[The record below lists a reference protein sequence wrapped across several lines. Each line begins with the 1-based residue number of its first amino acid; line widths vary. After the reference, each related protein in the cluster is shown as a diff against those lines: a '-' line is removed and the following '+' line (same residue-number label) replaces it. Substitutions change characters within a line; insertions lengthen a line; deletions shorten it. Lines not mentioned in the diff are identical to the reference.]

1 MLVMCISHHIHQ
13 IVIARELFFT
23 ESPARICG
31 NLIPHE
37 VFNPLHPNIRMQI
50 LQTVLYTFSQV
61 LTGRT
66 CLKMKSLFRRGYW
79 GHWDWQFADLPFFW
93 HLVHAVF
100 IKNTDG
106 FLDLVSEVVFSFS
119 YLGSSF
125 SSIWAVIKRLHWS
138 QIAVK
143 YKCYWKECMTNQM
156 SPK

>member
-1 MLVMCISHHIHQ
+1 MSVMCISHHIHQ
-13 IVIARELFFT
+13 IVIARELFFI

-37 VFNPLHPNIRMQI
+37 VFNPLHPNIRMQV

-61 LTGRT
+61 LTGRI

-79 GHWDWQFADLPFFW
+79 GHPNWQFADLPFFW
-93 HLVHAVF
+93 HLVCSFHQ
-100 IKNTDG
+100 NLHG

-125 SSIWAVIKRLHWS
+125 SSI
-138 QIAVK
+138 
-143 YKCYWKECMTNQM
+143 
-156 SPK
+156 